1 MSEDSTIDASLPGR
15 PEGPAGRPVPS
26 WMSVRKL
33 RPYVISFTVH
43 LLIAVAMGSWVLPML
58 TRGTDTVAIE
68 AVLGST
74 VDSAMTEFSQQ
85 MVLDAA
91 ASNVPTVST
100 VSSAVAAPT
109 MPQNVST
116 STAPAIP
123 APVRVRHSAE
133 SPLRNLADE
142 ALLQDLNLGVRAMAM
157 HDHRGT
163 TRVEEARNAVG
174 IASTLEGDLLSI
186 AEDGDAMVVWLLDQ
200 SLSMQQDI
208 RILAEG
214 LLDTLEQIEADK
226 TTKMQ
231 HAVVAFGDD
240 VTLFQRPTVKGHQ
253 VATAIYKLP
262 ADPSGV
268 ERTFAS
274 VEWCVDRLFPRRVR
288 GKERQNLLI
297 LWTDES
303 GDDYLRLENTIAMCL
318 QSNVRVDV
326 IGPSAVLGAET
337 GYTAFRHPADGLTYY
352 LPVNRGPDS
361 AFPQK
366 LSLGYWYRGVP
377 GSHDESFRG
386 PFQGTSPRWHGG
398 SNLQSMLSGFSPY
411 ALTRLSRE
419 TGGRYL
425 MYDRPGDRAP
435 FTLDQIRDYQPD
447 YYSAAEIQFR
457 LQRQPLRQIVLASSG
472 MTWSGGNLAQTQPD
486 MTFGPG
492 FGGQTHNEYV
502 RSRLVPMLSREIRQA
517 WADAIRVERALQ
529 PFLLASAMPGYEPD
543 QQISRRRRR
552 AGKTTPRQEGEPP
565 DDEADSSDSDANA
578 AADSD
583 SDSDEGEGEGEGF
596 AMAEDKDADPAVTD
610 ARKPNRNSAAELK
623 KIKALESDEVQ
634 MDQLATELN
643 ESLLEQ
649 LYHQEESPRWRA
661 WTDLNMGRLLAMSV
675 RLREYL
681 VVATGTLNNIQDLNP
696 DTNSISFAQ
705 TRVIQGGAASEARLN
720 LARRLLQRCI
730 DQNRGTAWQVM
741 AERELRDSFGLRV
754 TQRYVPRPKNVPRG
768 PAPPPKRRPEL
779 PNL

>member
-1 MSEDSTIDASLPGR
+1 MPDSAIPEDTTTDSM
-15 PEGPAGRPVPS
+15 PARFAGWLRTLSVPT
-26 WMSVRKL
+26 WMSGGRL
-33 RPYVISFTVH
+33 RPYAISLSVH
-43 LLIAVAMGSWVLPML
+43 LLLVLAMGSWVLPML
-58 TRGTDTVAIE
+58 TQGTRTVAIE
-68 AVLGST
+68 AVLAPKT
-74 VDSAMTEFSQQ
+74 DAAMTEFSQE
-85 MVLDAA
+85 MTVDAA
-91 ASNVPTVST
+91 ANSATPVST
-100 VSSAVAAPT
+100 TAATAVPSTLPKEFSRPT
-109 MPQNVST
+109 ESPVMPET
-116 STAPAIP
+116 
-123 APVRVRHSAE
+123 VRARHSAE
-133 SPLRNLADE
+133 NPLRSLSDE
-142 ALLQDLNLGVRAMAM
+142 EMLQDLNLGVRAMAI

-163 TRVEEARNAVG
+163 TRVEEAESAVG

-186 AEDGDAMVVWLLDQ
+186 AEDGDAIVVWLLDQ

-208 RILAEG
+208 KVLAQG
-214 LLDTLEQIEADK
+214 LLNTLEQIEADGDSR
-226 TTKMQ
+226 MQ

-240 VTLFQRPTVKGHQ
+240 VTLLLKPTVKGRL
-253 VATAIYKLP
+253 VANTIYKLP

-268 ERTFAS
+268 ERTFES
-274 VEWCVDRLFPRRVR
+274 VEWCINRLFPRRA
-288 GKERQNLLI
+288 GKERQKLLV

-303 GDDYLRLENTIAMCL
+303 GDDYLRLENTIAMCVRA
-318 QSNVRVDV
+318 NVRVDI

-337 GYTAFRHPADGLTYY
+337 GYTAYRHPANDQTYY

-377 GSHDESFRG
+377 RTHDESFRG

-435 FTLDQIRDYQPD
+435 FSLEEIKDYQPD
-447 YYSAAEIQFR
+447 YYSALEIQQR

-472 MTWSGGNLAQTQPD
+472 VTWSGGMLAQTQPD
-486 MTFGPG
+486 MAFGPG

-517 WADAIRVERALQ
+517 WADAMRIERALQ
-529 PFLLASAMPGYEPD
+529 PFLLASAMTGFEPD
-543 QQISRRRRR
+543 QQSSRFRRGRPQTKQR
-552 AGKTTPRQEGEPP
+552 DKESTEESSS
-565 DDEADSSDSDANA
+565 DDESVN
-578 AADSD
+578 
-583 SDSDEGEGEGEGF
+583 EQ
-596 AMAEDKDADPAVTD
+596 
-610 ARKPNRNSAAELK
+610 RPNRNSAEELK
-623 KIKALESDEVQ
+623 KIAELEADEVQ
-634 MDQLATELN
+634 LDQLETELD

-649 LYHQEESPRWRA
+649 LYRQEESPRWRA

-681 VVATGTLNNIQDLNP
+681 VVATGTLNHLQDLNA
-696 DTNSISFAQ
+696 DTNYVSFSQ
-705 TRVIQGGAASEARLN
+705 SRVLQGGPASGERLAV
-720 LARRLLQRCI
+720 ARRLLQRCI

-741 AERELRDSFGLRV
+741 AERELRDSFGLSV
-754 TQRYVPRPKNVPRG
+754 NQRFIPRPKNVPRG
-768 PAPPPKRRPEL
+768 GPPTPPPPRPQL